1 MKMLQE
7 LCAAFLF
14 PSQLRENRYCTSSW
28 TLKAGC
34 WLPFPLQHASSYI
47 FIYFFYLFINW
58 LLCIFFL
65 NFLWGSCKSNCVY
78 PAEFVISADF
88 HRTSGLWI
96 NFECHIRQGHRPWS
110 CNFGGARDS
119 WTAVPSDSRVL
130 SWDML
135 GWLDWLPTWGIWA
148 QKSRRPGLTRFGKK
162 LLRLKLDKTFKI
174 CLLSGKLIETTSKG
188 WGFRWIQ

>member
-1 MKMLQE
+1 MFILTFSFNKHFAKSYTHLFQTKMLQE

-14 PSQLRENRYCTSSW
+14 PSQLPENRYCTSSW

-34 WLPFPLQHASSYI
+34 WLPFPLQHASSY
-47 FIYFFYLFINW
+47 W

-96 NFECHIRQGHRPWS
+96 NFECHRRQGHRPWS
-110 CNFGGARDS
+110 CNFGGALDS
-119 WTAVPSDSRVL
+119 GAQWWCAQLGYVGMAGLAAHLRHLSTKKQKARFDS
-130 SWDML
+130 
-135 GWLDWLPTWGIWA
+135 IW
-148 QKSRRPGLTRFGKK
+148 QKVAAT
-162 LLRLKLDKTFKI
+162 
-174 CLLSGKLIETTSKG
+174 
-188 WGFRWIQ
+188 